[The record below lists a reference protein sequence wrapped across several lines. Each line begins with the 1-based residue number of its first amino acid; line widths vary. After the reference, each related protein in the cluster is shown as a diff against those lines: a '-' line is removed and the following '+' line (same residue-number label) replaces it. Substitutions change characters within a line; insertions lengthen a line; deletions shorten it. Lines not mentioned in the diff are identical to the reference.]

1 MSCELAFCPMP
12 HTAPPAKPAPA
23 SATSFRQSAGTSF
36 TLGALCMST
45 NWTSR
50 YSMASVCNCVAS
62 EVRVTVSPYSGA
74 RGFLGYVALSVYN
87 RPVVTTQAGNAMCG
101 IVGYL
106 DKRAKQDSPVGKVV
120 LCMLD
125 ALSCRGPDS
134 AGVAIFWEPSEWEI
148 RLSVPCRRPLHGKE
162 GHAGAWVPVWPPP
175 VTMQGDGSIKT
186 RGTETDPIVLALQSI
201 GVAPHRHY

>member
-62 EVRVTVSPYSGA
+62 AVRVTVSPYSSA

-106 DKRAKQDSPVGKVV
+106 DKRARQDSPVGKVV

-134 AGVAIFWEPSEWEI
+134 AGVAIFCEPRANWILQLKLPE
-148 RLSVPCRRPLHGKE
+148 
-162 GHAGAWVPVWPPP
+162 HARE
-175 VTMQGDGSIKT
+175 D
-186 RGTETDPIVLALQSI
+186 E
-201 GVAPHRHY
+201 APHIALEILRDQGAQGQGRLVGAYLHLEFEAPSGTPELERILV